1 MIGDASDVDRGAILD
16 CDVCIVGA
24 GPAGITLARE
34 LGRTRLET
42 IVLESGG
49 TGIEQAIQAL
59 NVGELRGAPQFST
72 AISRLRVLGGTTGHW
87 SGMCRPLEDPDF
99 EERPWVPHSGW
110 PISRA
115 DLLAQA
121 LRTAYGDPR
130 DAAAIAGRSR
140 WTRARAL
147 QLLEQGGPEAGE
159 PLPLDPEALRTRLDE
174 RIGRDFAADR
184 TEHVNGWLLSQTEI
198 AIAVLVAG
206 SAS

>member
-1 MIGDASDVDRGAILD
+1 MSFPLAFTRRTFLAVSSSAVAA
-16 CDVCIVGA
+16 CVPIVA
-24 GPAGITLARE
+24 TLLSCERSS
-34 LGRTRLET
+34 T
-42 IVLESGG
+42 GG
-49 TGIEQAIQAL
+49 
-59 NVGELRGAPQFST
+59 
-72 AISRLRVLGGTTGHW
+72 
-87 SGMCRPLEDPDF
+87 
-99 EERPWVPHSGW
+99 
-110 PISRA
+110 RA
-115 DLLAQA
+115 DLLTQA
-121 LRTAYGDPR
+121 LHGAYGDPR

-147 QLLEQGGPEAGE
+147 QILEQGEREAGE